1 MQNDRGT
8 VTVPPSSRQKQP
20 GPPAPVGERGF
31 PPARLGSQTLG
42 FEPHVTKDC
51 FFDFFPPVFKNMKGI
66 LSSWATREWVA
77 GRAASRP
84 ASGDGIPR
92 VMSRAPLPFAFQV
105 VSSTHTTQAA
115 TVMSMV
121 SSLCCNLALSPKASL
136 SRGPFKVWDVRN

>member
-1 MQNDRGT
+1 
-8 VTVPPSSRQKQP
+8 
-20 GPPAPVGERGF
+20 
-31 PPARLGSQTLG
+31 
-42 FEPHVTKDC
+42 
-51 FFDFFPPVFKNMKGI
+51 MKGI
-66 LSSWATREWVA
+66 LSSWATRELVA

-121 SSLCCNLALSPKASL
+121 SSLCFFGELKIITGSKHW
-136 SRGPFKVWDVRN
+136 KII